1 MQAKP
6 ISASS
11 LVMAHQT
18 LPQDANPAGNVHG
31 GVIMRHIDTA
41 GGVCAMRHVR
51 GNAVTAAVDRLD
63 FLAPVFVGDLIIVKA
78 SLNMVGGTSMEAGVR
93 VEAEN
98 LFSGEVRHCASAYI
112 TYVAL
117 DKSGRPTKA
126 PGLILE
132 TGEDER
138 RNREAQARRAVRKA
152 ERQQEKPL
160 KPKGT

>member
-1 MQAKP
+1 MEAKP
-6 ISASS
+6 IRASS

-41 GGVCAMRHVR
+41 GGVVAMRHVR
-51 GNAVTAAVDRLD
+51 GNAVTASVDRLD

-78 SLNMVGGTSMEAGVR
+78 SLNMVGRTSMEAGVR

-117 DKSGRPTKA
+117 DNKGRPVEV
-126 PGLILE
+126 PGLVLE
-132 TGEDER
+132 TEEEKR
-138 RNREAQARRAVRKA
+138 RHQEALARRGSRQA
-152 ERQQEKPL
+152 ERKRER
-160 KPKGT
+160 TS

>member
-1 MQAKP
+1 MEAKP
-6 ISASS
+6 IRASS

-51 GNAVTAAVDRLD
+51 GNAVTASVDRLD

-78 SLNMVGGTSMEAGVR
+78 SLNMAGRTSMEAGVR

-117 DKSGRPTKA
+117 DNNGSPVEDRKS
-126 PGLILE
+126 
-132 TGEDER
+132 
-138 RNREAQARRAVRKA
+138 VV
-152 ERQQEKPL
+152 
-160 KPKGT
+160 